1 MSWVAVA
8 IAGGAII
15 SGAMSSGAASDAAA
29 QQASA
34 ANNATAQQQAM
45 FNTIN
50 QQGAPQREAGYSALN
65 SLLYGLGIG
74 GQQTGQPVGT
84 TPGPQQYPQAA
95 PQSSGNW
102 QSFDAGPEGGIT
114 MYRNLDT
121 GAITNR
127 PPDLGQQAQTQQPM
141 TSSGQMVGAAPSSE
155 LGYGQL
161 AHTFNAN
168 DLKTNLA
175 PNYQFMLDQGQGA
188 FNNAANAGG
197 GRIGGNALQGLE
209 KYTQDYASN
218 AYQNA
223 FSNYTGQQQ
232 NIFNRLSTIA
242 GFGNTSNS
250 TVASA
255 GSAIS
260 PGISSSIQAGG
271 AAQAAGTV
279 GSANA
284 LSGGI
289 NAAGSYPLLSQ
300 IFGRG
305 GISGGGTQI
314 QSGSVPN
321 TSEEW
326 LPT

>member
-1 MSWVAVA
+1 MTWVAVA
-8 IAGGAII
+8 VAGGALLN
-15 SGAMSSGAASDAAA
+15 GVMSSNAASDAAA
-29 QQASA
+29 QQSSA

-45 FNTIN
+45 FNTVN
-50 QQGAPQREAGYSALN
+50 QQNAPQRQAGYSALN

-84 TPGPQQYPQAA
+84 TPGPQQIPQA
-95 PQSSGNW
+95 QSPGNW
-102 QSFDAGPEGGIT
+102 QPFEGGPEGGIT
-114 MYRNLDT
+114 LYRNTAT
-121 GAITNR
+121 GQITTADMSQY
-127 PPDLGQQAQTQQPM
+127 PQTAPQSAPM
-141 TSSGQMVGAAPSSE
+141 TTTSQMVGAPPSSE
-155 LGYGQL
+155 LGFGQL

-188 FNNAANAGG
+188 FNNAANMAG

-242 GFGNTSNS
+242 GFGSTSNS
-250 TVASA
+250 TVANA
-255 GSAIS
+255 GSSII

-289 NAAGSYPLLSQ
+289 SGASTYPLLSSL
-300 IFGRG
+300 FSGSG
-305 GISGGGTQI
+305 GGGTQI
-314 QSGSVPN
+314 QAGSVPN
-321 TSEEW
+321 TGENW
-326 LPT
+326 IPT

>member
-8 IAGGAII
+8 IAGSSLL
-15 SGAMSSGAASDAAA
+15 SGVMSSNAASDAAA
-29 QQASA
+29 QQSSA

-74 GQQTGQPVGT
+74 GQQSGQAGVT
-84 TPGPQQYPQAA
+84 RPGPQQI

-114 MYRNLDT
+114 MWRNLDT

-127 PPDLGQQAQTQQPM
+127 PPDLGQQSQAQPM
-141 TSSGQMVGAAPSSE
+141 ASSGQMVGAPPSSE
-155 LGYGQL
+155 LGFGQL

-175 PNYQFMLDQGQGA
+175 PNYQFMLGQGQGA
-188 FNNAANAGG
+188 LNNAANAAG

-289 NAAGSYPLLSQ
+289 NAAGTYPLLSQ

-305 GISGGGTQI
+305 GTGGGGTQI

-321 TSEEW
+321 TGEEW
-326 LPT
+326 IPT